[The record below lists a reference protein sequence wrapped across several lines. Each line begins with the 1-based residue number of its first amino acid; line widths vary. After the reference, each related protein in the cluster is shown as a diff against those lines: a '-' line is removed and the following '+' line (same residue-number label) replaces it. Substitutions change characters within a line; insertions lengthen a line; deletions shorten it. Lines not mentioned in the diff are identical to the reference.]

1 MAETDVHES
10 IGEIKATAKAAH
22 QRLDK
27 LEFGLREDLKNISDK
42 LAEIEKWM
50 HKSQGWAAAAL
61 FIGTT
66 LGSVVSF
73 LVNKFF

>member
-1 MAETDVHES
+1 MSELHES

-27 LEFGLREDLKNISDK
+27 LEFGLREDLKGISDK

-61 FIGTT
+61 FVGTI
-66 LGSVVSF
+66 LGSVISIMVSKF
-73 LVNKFF
+73 L